1 MTKKSLS
8 LGILILCSFLFSH
21 TLLPTYAADFE
32 VIPEAKN
39 PNTVGSSVECVAGST
54 ENCKKWTVRDR
65 YNKVTSTNSGNNGY
79 KDDLWAQF
87 ATGIF
92 SRDGILDYVVYIVR
106 FISQMALVIGAGMI
120 IYTGY
125 KYASAVFT
133 GKSPSNDMIK
143 DAIIGILIV
152 IFSYAIMRAINAAFL

>member
-8 LGILILCSFLFSH
+8 LGILTLCSFLFSH
-21 TLLPTYAADFE
+21 TLIPTYAADFE
-32 VIPEAKN
+32 VIPEAKTN
-39 PNTVGSSVECVAGST
+39 NQNTLGEKVEYVGGSSGS
-54 ENCKKWTVRDR
+54 KWTVRDR
-65 YNKVTSTNSGNNGY
+65 YNKTATKTYSW
-79 KDDLWAQF
+79 DLWAQF

-92 SRDGILDYVVYIVR
+92 SRDGVLDYVVYIVR